1 MHMNMSALYEWANNN
16 NSPIVDGEV
25 WRLETG
31 GVGVN
36 IFLPLDVGCRECR
49 GAISGC
55 PWREMNINLNTVGG
69 QQHGN
74 GTRIFYEK
82 LYILQ

>member
-1 MHMNMSALYEWANNN
+1 MSALYEWANNN
-16 NSPIVDGEV
+16 NSLIVEGGEDVDGEV

-36 IFLPLDVGCRECR
+36 IFLPLVVGCR
-49 GAISGC
+49 GAISGY

-69 QQHGN
+69 QRHGN
-74 GTRIFYEK
+74 GTRNFYEK

>member
-1 MHMNMSALYEWANNN
+1 MSALYEWANNN
-16 NSPIVDGEV
+16 NSPIVDGGEV
-25 WRLETG
+25 WRLESG

-36 IFLPLDVGCRECR
+36 IFLPLVVGCR

-69 QQHGN
+69 QRHGN
-74 GTRIFYEK
+74 ETQIFMKNYIFYNNS
-82 LYILQ
+82 